1 MKRSEIVK
9 TIKDFFYNND
19 FYNFDDEHADLLLSK
34 LESQGM
40 QPPKIEKWR
49 ELSGTILG
57 EGLAIKTFEH
67 EWEPEDEKK

>member
-1 MKRSEIVK
+1 MKRSEMIERLTCFLSEEQGYREDRSYAEGIVK
-9 TIKDFFYNND
+9 F
-19 FYNFDDEHADLLLSK
+19 
-34 LESQGM
+34 LERQGM

-67 EWEPEDEKK
+67 EWEPEENEE